1 MMVAVSEPAFFDTSP
16 ATPSPPDPVIAHD
29 HLEACLSVPILCP
42 LAGRD
47 RSSDLAGVFRDDG
60 GACDGR

>member
-42 LAGRD
+42 FTGRD
-47 RSSDLAGVFRDDG
+47 RLSDLAGVLPDG
-60 GACDGR
+60 DGACDGR